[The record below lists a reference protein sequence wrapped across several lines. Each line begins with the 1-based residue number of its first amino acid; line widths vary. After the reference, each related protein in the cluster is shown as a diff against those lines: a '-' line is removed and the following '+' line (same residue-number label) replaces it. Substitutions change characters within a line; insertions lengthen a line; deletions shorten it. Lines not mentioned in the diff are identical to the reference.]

1 MIDTSNL
8 VSKMEDLEVI
18 LNVIDDDFTVLHMVT
33 KAKEDAFRLFQVIND
48 RGTSLTEGD
57 LLRAKT
63 LEILEGFS
71 SEQNSVE
78 DLWDKILSDH
88 PNKTAN
94 YLHWIYESN
103 KGKRA
108 AQNALLDNF
117 IDAFFPQNKNSRL
130 TPTDADKIYQE
141 LGDID
146 KDIIKCRKLENGE
159 WLYQAQQPIT
169 GWEISRLN
177 LLLKE

>member
-1 MIDTSNL
+1 MD
-8 VSKMEDLEVI
+8 DLEVI
-18 LNVIDDDFTVLHMVT
+18 QHVIDQDFTVLHMVT
-33 KAKEDAFRLFQVIND
+33 RDKKDAFRLFQVIND

-78 DLWDKILSDH
+78 ELWDKILSDH

-103 KGKRA
+103 KGKRSP
-108 AQNALLDNF
+108 QNALFDNF
-117 IDAFFPQNKNSRL
+117 MMLFFR
-130 TPTDADKIYQE
+130 KIKSQ
-141 LGDID
+141 
-146 KDIIKCRKLENGE
+146 
-159 WLYQAQQPIT
+159 T
-169 GWEISRLN
+169 
-177 LLLKE
+177 